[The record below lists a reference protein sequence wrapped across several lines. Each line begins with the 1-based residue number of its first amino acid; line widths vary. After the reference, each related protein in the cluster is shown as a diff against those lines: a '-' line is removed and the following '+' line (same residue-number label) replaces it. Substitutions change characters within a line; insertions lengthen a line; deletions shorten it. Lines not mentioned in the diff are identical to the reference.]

1 MTKLL
6 KKEGVYALVCG
17 TEEDGAHTVPPPH
30 PWLKGRGEGRGGGG
44 VKAKPCLFRH
54 LLVVPDSLERQVGR
68 GGERTRE
75 RGRWSSVHRDT
86 SVCAAP
92 V

>member
-17 TEEDGAHTVPPPH
+17 TEEDGAHTAPPPH
-30 PWLKGRGEGRGGGG
+30 PWLKRRGEGQGGGGGG
-44 VKAKPCLFRH
+44 VKKCLFRH
-54 LLVVPDSLERQVGR
+54 LLVVPDSLESQVGI
-68 GGERTRE
+68 GGERARE
-75 RGRWSSVHRDT
+75 GGRGSSVHRDK